1 MLHTILIRVK
11 KEGIKTYM
19 TPHIDKILSL
29 LEKIDKNIE
38 KDFYE
43 SITRFEFKKGD
54 FLINEGTLPKQI
66 WFIETGIARKYI
78 NRDGV
83 DISQHFYC
91 SGEFVFLYTDYI
103 FHKNTTQN
111 IQFLN
116 DSVVYSM
123 KWEVFDQFKIR
134 CPIFNQIEV
143 IVLAAYIGWLEQKIN
158 LCQQSSA
165 KNKYNYLKESQAH
178 LLELVPHHYIASY
191 LDITRETLSR
201 IRKEH
206 K

>member
-1 MLHTILIRVK
+1 MLHTILTKAK

-19 TPHIDKILSL
+19 SPHMDKIISL

-38 KDFYE
+38 KDFDE
-43 SITRFEFKKGD
+43 SLTRTEFSKGD
-54 FLINEGTLPKQI
+54 YLINEGSLPKHI
-66 WFIETGIARKYI
+66 WFIESGIARKYI
-78 NRDGV
+78 NRDGL

-91 SGEFVFLYTDYI
+91 AGEFVFLFHDYI
-103 FHKNTTQN
+103 FHKNTSQN
-111 IQFLN
+111 IQFLA
-116 DSVVYSM
+116 DSIVYSM
-123 KWEVFDQFKIR
+123 KWEDFEQYKIR
-134 CPIFNQIEV
+134 CQVFSQIEV
-143 IVLAAYIGWLEQKIN
+143 IVLAAYVGWLEQKIN
-158 LCQQSSA
+158 LCQRSSA
-165 KNKYNYLKESQAH
+165 KDKYDYLKQSQAH